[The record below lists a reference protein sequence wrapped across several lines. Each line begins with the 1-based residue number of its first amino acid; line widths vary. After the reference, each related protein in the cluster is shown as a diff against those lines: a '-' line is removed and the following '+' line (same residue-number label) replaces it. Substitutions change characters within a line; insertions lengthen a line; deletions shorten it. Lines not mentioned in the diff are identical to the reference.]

1 MWNEVANGWA
11 GCPCSHTA
19 PLGFGLRRHQGR
31 PGGLHPW
38 PVGLAQA
45 VLAAPLDATLSV
57 VYLGVFSAALANVTW
72 TYMLSKA
79 PAANAASRLYLV
91 PGLAILIAWAR
102 LGEIPSAVSL
112 AGGAVALSGVL
123 LVSVQGG

>member
-1 MWNEVANGWA
+1 M
-11 GCPCSHTA
+11 
-19 PLGFGLRRHQGR
+19 
-31 PGGLHPW
+31 
-38 PVGLAQA
+38 
-45 VLAAPLDATLSV
+45 

-91 PGLAILIAWAR
+91 PGLAILIAWAW